1 MNLICLYLIALVTT
15 CTNYVPITSLNAHLP
30 ECVKSSLVA
39 GYHLRIFSG
48 VEIAKNPRALL
59 FGEVG
64 DTSASVN
71 GDSDVVNDPEDGEG
85 DPQDDMN
92 ADEKEEIKIEEGY
105 DTQDAS
111 GVSIISWDMFT
122 GLLLVFTLLLV

>member
-1 MNLICLYLIALVTT
+1 M
-15 CTNYVPITSLNAHLP
+15 
-30 ECVKSSLVA
+30 
-39 GYHLRIFSG
+39 
-48 VEIAKNPRALL
+48 

-92 ADEKEEIKIEEGY
+92 ADEKEEIEIEEGY

-111 GVSIISWDMFT
+111 GVSIISWDMFK
-122 GLLLVFTLLLV
+122 GLLLSFTLLLV